1 MPHVF
6 PKRLEC
12 YDFSEMRSNSAIG
25 HIPSISSPQEDR
37 HKQIISSTFFVTDA
51 GSLPEAP
58 ATNHQRLRHM
68 LYLHPGAA
76 GKRTRV
82 DRKR

>member
-25 HIPSISSPQEDR
+25 HIPSISSPQEGG
-37 HKQIISSTFFVTDA
+37 HKQIISSAFLLQMRA
-51 GSLPEAP
+51 CLKHPP
-58 ATNHQRLRHM
+58 LNHQRLRHM

-76 GKRTRV
+76 GKRIRV